1 MSKNLRERAE
11 STAKEVQQILGHSTS
26 DHPKEVT
33 DAIEQAIINAL
44 VQERQRCADVARM
57 CCAEDAEKAKLVAE
71 EVSRVKSVLITN
83 LSSLR

>member
-11 STAKEVQQILGHSTS
+11 ITAREVQQILGHSIN

-57 CCAEDAEKAKLVAE
+57 CCAEDAEKAKQ
-71 EVSRVKSVLITN
+71 VSDEINRVRSVLISN
-83 LSSLR
+83 LSRLR